1 MRYLALL
8 LITTMTQLAFVPT
21 KVSAVPIA
29 NLYNTGLDAV
39 GNYQPAFAPD
49 GNYTVVSSPLG
60 PFTPVAVDDTVYPFP
75 SFWVANNSPNSRWI
89 GTSAQFSDGPNG
101 NYLYR
106 TTFSLPANAT
116 SAMISGLW
124 ATDDPGLDILI
135 NGNSTGQV
143 SAGFSSLVPF
153 SVASGFNVGLNT
165 LDFLVAN
172 VGGGPTGLRVDG
184 IKGTYQIPEPA
195 SLAMGFGGSLAWVLG
210 RRRR

>member
-8 LITTMTQLAFVPT
+8 LIVTITQLVLVPT
-21 KVSAVPIA
+21 EVSAVPIA

-75 SFWVANNSPNSRWI
+75 FFWVANNPTASRWI
-89 GTSAQFSDGPNG
+89 GTTAQNSDGPNG

-106 TTFSLPANAT
+106 TTFTLPANFVSAT
-116 SAMISGLW
+116 ISGLW

-135 NGNSTGQV
+135 NGNSTGQL
-143 SAGFSSLVPF
+143 SAGFATLVPF
-153 SVASGFNVGLNT
+153 SVTSGFNVGLNT

-172 VGGGPTGLRVDG
+172 VGGGPTGLRVDA

-195 SLAMGFGGSLAWVLG
+195 SLALVFGCSSVWVLG

>member
-1 MRYLALL
+1 MRYITSL
-8 LITTMTQLAFVPT
+8 LIAALAILAT
-21 KVSAVPIA
+21 LQNTVSAIPIA
-29 NLYNTGLDAV
+29 NLYNTGLDSV

-49 GNYTVVSSPLG
+49 GNYTVISSPLG

-75 SFWVANNSPNSRWI
+75 AFWVANNSPNSRWI

-106 TTFSLPANAT
+106 TTFNLPANAT
-116 SAMISGLW
+116 SATISGLW
-124 ATDDPGLDILI
+124 GTDDPGLDILI
-135 NGNSTGQV
+135 NGNSTGQL

-153 SVASGFNVGLNT
+153 SVTSGFNVGLNT

-172 VGGGPTGLRVDG
+172 VGGGPTGLRVDKIAG
-184 IKGTYQIPEPA
+184 NYLVPEPA
-195 SLAMGFGGSLAWVLG
+195 SLAMAIGCSSVWVLG